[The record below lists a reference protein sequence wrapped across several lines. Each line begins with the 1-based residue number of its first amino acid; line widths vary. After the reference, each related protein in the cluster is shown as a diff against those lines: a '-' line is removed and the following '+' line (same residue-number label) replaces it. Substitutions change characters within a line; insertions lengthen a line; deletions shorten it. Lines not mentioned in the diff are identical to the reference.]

1 MYQNINKI
9 YHAAIYVRLSKEDG
23 DVSSSAKLESNSISN
38 QKALILDFLKDKKDI
53 EVVSV
58 RVDDGYSGSNFERPA
73 FQAMLED
80 IRRGIVDCVKDCI
93 RDMGYTKV
101 SFAAKADISRPTLD
115 KLLNGN
121 IDSKSSFDRHL
132 QKILKLLNITIEDLM
147 LYHSAPS
154 KLSEATLYSQNAP
167 MNHEMNDTAKKQ
179 YNLLLDIIDLCAI
192 YFKGKDI
199 DDVWDAI

>member
-1 MYQNINKI
+1 MKFDELFEQRSLV
-9 YHAAIYVRLSKEDG
+9 ASK
-23 DVSSSAKLESNSISN
+23 L
-38 QKALILDFLKDKKDI
+38 
-53 EVVSV
+53 
-58 RVDDGYSGSNFERPA
+58 
-73 FQAMLED
+73 
-80 IRRGIVDCVKDCI
+80 KDCI

-115 KLLNGN
+115 KVLNGN
-121 IDSKSSFDRHL
+121 IDSKSFFDRHL
-132 QKILKLLNITIEDLM
+132 QKILKLLNITLEDLM

-192 YFKGKDI
+192 YY
-199 DDVWDAI
+199 